1 METTR
6 ASHLVKPARCH
17 WMPSQ
22 NCRYYCHRKESW
34 CSNRRPQ
41 TKHTANINGYRARGQ
56 ASTVVRHKLHCWN
69 TVYGG
74 NCCHISICTWP
85 FVRSSP
91 TGPSFK
97 NCGLSFA
104 PLSSNCFMEPD
115 WISFDWFK
123 TRFPAAHLKRAIR
136 GFRHGSAWRASTSR
150 LTVGANGSTN
160 RTWPSNLSCH
170 PTLPSYVCTTLYVQ
184 PDLDQI
190 LLLDWTCCY
199 LIQGDEGR
207 SPHLLKA
214 ADCGWFSFLIC
225 FSVTVPTDKKD
236 KNLSWIHAPCANERG
251 MHVGKG
257 EHKQLVINYRWWRC
271 SATAIK

>member
-1 METTR
+1 MYSAVCHLHQWCTKLLNVPERMDKVITNCNRTSNKKNACTQDIWWKLLELVTWWSLQGVVECHHITADTVVTGQR
-6 ASHLVKPARCH
+6 ADAATEDLR
-17 WMPSQ
+17 
-22 NCRYYCHRKESW
+22 
-34 CSNRRPQ
+34 
-41 TKHTANINGYRARGQ
+41 TANLNGYRARGQ

-104 PLSSNCFMEPD
+104 PLSSNCFMESG

-170 PTLPSYVCTTLYVQ
+170 PSLPS
-184 PDLDQI
+184 
-190 LLLDWTCCY
+190 
-199 LIQGDEGR
+199 
-207 SPHLLKA
+207 
-214 ADCGWFSFLIC
+214 
-225 FSVTVPTDKKD
+225 
-236 KNLSWIHAPCANERG
+236 
-251 MHVGKG
+251 
-257 EHKQLVINYRWWRC
+257 
-271 SATAIK
+271 